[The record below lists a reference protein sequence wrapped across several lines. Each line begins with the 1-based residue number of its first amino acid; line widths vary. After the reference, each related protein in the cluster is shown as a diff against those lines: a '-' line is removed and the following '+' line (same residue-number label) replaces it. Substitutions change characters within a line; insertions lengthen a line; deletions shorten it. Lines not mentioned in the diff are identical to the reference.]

1 MIDFRRK
8 ENVPASILAVVA
20 ILVLLGTFL
29 FMILVRPPT
38 TAGLAEKTRREAIK
52 IRIKTK
58 DADDRLVAAKA
69 TVTSTTWPGIG
80 DDVAPAANA
89 RLTTMATRRGVKL
102 TSFRPQRT
110 TAKTDL
116 TVLPFVIT
124 VEGPY
129 PQIVELTR
137 DIDSAGS
144 RMAVNL
150 VQITAAA
157 DDSNTVTATV
167 GVMAYLRPGQVKPAP
182 STRTA
187 KETTPEVKT
196 NRA

>member
-8 ENVPASILAVVA
+8 ENVPASLLAVVA

-29 FMILVRPPT
+29 FMILVKPPT

-58 DADDRLVAAKA
+58 DAEDRLVAAKA
-69 TVTSTTWPGIG
+69 TVNSTTWPGIG

-89 RLTTMATRRGVKL
+89 RLTTMAARRGVKL

-124 VEGPY
+124 VEGPF
-129 PQIVELTR
+129 PQVVELTR
-137 DIDSAGS
+137 DIDTAGS

-150 VQITAAA
+150 IQVTAAA
-157 DDSNTVTATV
+157 DDSNTVSATV
-167 GVMAYLRPGQVKPAP
+167 AVMAYLRPGQVTPAP
-182 STRTA
+182 SRTA
-187 KETTPEVKT
+187 KETTSEVKT

>member
-8 ENVPASILAVVA
+8 ENVPASVLAVVA
-20 ILVLLGTFL
+20 ILTLLGTFL
-29 FMILVRPPT
+29 FMVLVPKPS
-38 TAGLAEKTRREAIK
+38 TANLAEKTRREAMK

-58 DADDRLVAAKA
+58 DADDRLAMAKA

-124 VEGPY
+124 VEGSF
-129 PQIVELTR
+129 PQVVELTR
-137 DIDSAGS
+137 DIDTAGS

-150 VQITAAA
+150 IQITTAN
-157 DDSNTVTATV
+157 DDSDRVSATV
-167 GVMAYLRPGQVKPAP
+167 GVMAYLRPGQVAP
-182 STRTA
+182 PPSRTA
-187 KETTPEVKT
+187 KETTTEVKS